1 MGVLNITNDS
11 FSDGGNYLDS
21 EKAYEQAMHLINEGA
36 DLIDIGGESS
46 KPGALEVPINVELE
60 RVVPVIKKIRAVSDI
75 CISIDTYKPE
85 IMQAAVE
92 AGANIINDVFAL
104 QKEGSLEMAAHLA
117 MPICLMHMQGKPQT
131 MQKNPRYSA
140 GIIPE
145 IMKFVSER
153 IKRCV
158 AIGIRKDRL
167 ILDPGFGFGKKVADN
182 MLLLKDIVSFKQFNL
197 PLLLGVSRKSTIGV
211 LLNKDV
217 NERLIGSVA
226 LAVYAALQGVA
237 ILRVHDVDETKQA
250 LHLINMIFSDT

>member
-85 IMQAAVE
+85 IMHAAVE

-131 MQKNPRYSA
+131 MQKNPSYSA

-145 IMKFVSER
+145 IMKFFSER

>member
-131 MQKNPRYSA
+131 MQKNPSYSS

-145 IMKFVSER
+145 IMDFFSER
-153 IKRCV
+153 IKCCV
-158 AIGIRKDRL
+158 ARGIRKDRL

-182 MLLLKDIVSFKQFNL
+182 MLLLKDIASFKQFNL

-250 LHLINMIFSDT
+250 LHLINTIFSDT